1 MKVLLDTQVLVR
13 AAAGKLPL
21 PPSFVAIMRRADVE
35 LLVSAISI
43 WEIRM
48 KWRAR
53 HPSGDRKLDLSPD
66 EAIAWADRNAVPI
79 VPLEGPECAIEI
91 SPPVANN
98 DPYDDMIAV
107 PAHLLGARL
116 LTTDGKLRD
125 HPLALVP

>member
-1 MKVLLDTQVLVR
+1 MRVLLDTQVVVR
-13 AAAGKLPL
+13 AAVGEPL
-21 PPSFVAIMRRADVE
+21 PPRFCEVMRRDDIE
-35 LLVSAISI
+35 LFVSAISI

-48 KWRAR
+48 KWRTR
-53 HPSGDRKLDLSPD
+53 YRSGDRKLDLSPD

-79 VPLEGPECAIEI
+79 VPLEGPECAVEI

-107 PAHLLGARL
+107 HAHLLGARL
-116 LTTDGKLRD
+116 LTTDGDLRR